1 MRNQQIH
8 VEVRGIAET
17 ELLPLN
23 YISLGR
29 QLSPEHGDN
38 CSAVR
43 GKTTAAPRSS
53 VSCQAS

>member
-8 VEVRGIAET
+8 VGARGLAEI

-29 QLSPEHGDN
+29 QLNPEHGDD

-43 GKTTAAPRSS
+43 GKMTAAPRSC